1 MWIDERSLTYICHC
15 GLRSCC
21 SKRRCDFGFIMS
33 SFLEAFVSWLRVG
46 GMEQASGNVVIGI
59 RAFSAHLLRILLLWS
74 STARLIVDFQVNAVV
89 LAVLDE
95 VEDICLVAPSDP
107 AQTFNPNTLPLYCAS
122 LTLTSLLN
130 FYTMTATCNYM
141 YRSTPMIISRFP
153 PSTPIRS

>member
-1 MWIDERSLTYICHC
+1 
-15 GLRSCC
+15 
-21 SKRRCDFGFIMS
+21 MS

-46 GMEQASGNVVIGI
+46 GMEQASGIVVTGI

-74 STARLIVDFQVNAVV
+74 STALWLIVDFQVNTVV

-107 AQTFNPNTLPLYCAS
+107 AQTFNPNTLPLYCTS

-130 FYTMTATCNYM
+130 FYTMTVACKYM
-141 YRSTPMIISRFP
+141 YRSTPMTISRFP
-153 PSTPIRS
+153 SSTPIRS